1 MSLQDLLNSIE
12 LELIERELYPFFEA
26 EQAARQ
32 RAFSLPVGYEKS
44 QALAE
49 YWNAM
54 AAGTATRRRRERLL
68 TARESRAG
76 CTDVLGAAVD
86 EFVYGDPSKS
96 EP

>member
-12 LELIERELYPFFEA
+12 LELIERELYPLFEA
-26 EQAARQ
+26 EQTAQQ
-32 RAFSLPVGYEKS
+32 RAVSLPVGYEKS

-54 AAGTATRRRRERLL
+54 AAGSATRRRREHLL
-68 TARESRAG
+68 ARQSRVG
-76 CTDVLGAAVD
+76 RIDVLGATID
-86 EFVYGDPSKS
+86 ELVHGSASKS